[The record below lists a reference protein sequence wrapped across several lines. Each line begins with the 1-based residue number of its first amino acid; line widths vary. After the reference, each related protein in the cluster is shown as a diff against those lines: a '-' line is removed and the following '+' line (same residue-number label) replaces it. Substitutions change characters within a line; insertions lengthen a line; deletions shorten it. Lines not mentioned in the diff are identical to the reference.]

1 MNEEK
6 PKEHRPSDMPSIT
19 AELYAWWDGIRLGE
33 IKFIKGL
40 PLLEEYLPAFIPGHV
55 IFVSG
60 YTSAGKSLL
69 LAQITTWVAG
79 ENNSDTLV
87 ISVEDSRQE
96 KTMTMI
102 SVLSEVHRKVM
113 LLGEIKDKEFEINN
127 ALGIMQSWPLRI
139 YDDAYT
145 LDEIESLILQHK
157 PKVVIID
164 YVQNLSIPRDS
175 LYSQMSY
182 AAQRIFKMAQDYYI
196 TMIVASQVSNVG
208 AKEENP
214 AIIDLK
220 GAGELAAVAHTVLQL
235 VKGRE
240 EKNYHVVDISIT
252 KNKAFGKC
260 GKIKCEFNS
269 SWTKIQRSEDKWNL

>member
-6 PKEHRPSDMPSIT
+6 PKEHRPSDIPAIT

-33 IKFIKGL
+33 IKFVKGL
-40 PLLEEYLPAFIPGHV
+40 PLLEEYLPAFIPSHV

-69 LAQITTWVAG
+69 LAQITVWTAG

-96 KTMTMI
+96 KTMTII

-113 LLGEIKDKEFEINN
+113 LLGEIKDKEHEINH
-127 ALGIMQSWPLRI
+127 ALGVMQAWPLRI

-145 LDEIESLILQHK
+145 LDEIEILIIRHK
-157 PKVVIID
+157 PKIVIVD
-164 YVQNLSIPRDS
+164 YVQNLSVPRDG

-182 AAQRIFKMAQDYYI
+182 AAQRLFKMAQDYYV

-208 AKEENP
+208 AKDGNP
-214 AIIDLK
+214 AVIDLK

-235 VKGRE
+235 EKGRE
-240 EKNYHVVDISIT
+240 EKNYHVVDISVK

-260 GKIKCEFNS
+260 GKIACEFNN
-269 SWTKIQRSEDKWNL
+269 SWTKIERSEDKWNM